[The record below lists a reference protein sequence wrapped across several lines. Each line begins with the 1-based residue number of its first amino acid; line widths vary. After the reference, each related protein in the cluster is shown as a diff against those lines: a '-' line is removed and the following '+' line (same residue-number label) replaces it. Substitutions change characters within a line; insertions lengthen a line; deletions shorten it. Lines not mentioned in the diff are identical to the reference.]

1 MIGQNSMIERIEY
14 RGWHNAYKIS
24 NGRIHLIVLADVGP
38 RIIWYGFC
46 GGENQLHE
54 VDADAGV
61 SGGTSFRLYGGHRL
75 WVSPEVESTYFPDN
89 VPVSV
94 SQHGREV
101 CFTAPPEMNRP
112 GTGLQK
118 EMRIRL
124 EDSGSHLTITH
135 RITNHA
141 ATSARLAPWTP
152 TMMRPGGRGIL
163 PLPPRAAMDNDHLQ
177 PVGILGLWSYTDFS
191 DPRWTLG
198 SDFIQL
204 RQDSNPTGRFQEQMI
219 GIYNP
224 AGWVA
229 YFRDGTLF
237 VKQARVVENAQYPD
251 FGCNLELFTN
261 PDFLEVET
269 LGPLCDL
276 QPGQSVSH
284 IEQWW
289 LLNPV
294 PAGDGEAWIRTVIC
308 PLVEKQ
314 VLSSPGC

>member
-1 MIGQNSMIERIEY
+1 MQSPSLNALHFPHQGNRILFLLRADNLRRDIRFPVPYTTQRCGNQSRILLRLTSGARFDGQNSMIERIEY

-24 NGRIHLIVLADVGP
+24 NGRIHLIVLSDVGP

-152 TMMRPGGRGIL
+152 TMMRP
-163 PLPPRAAMDNDHLQ
+163 
-177 PVGILGLWSYTDFS
+177 
-191 DPRWTLG
+191 
-198 SDFIQL
+198 
-204 RQDSNPTGRFQEQMI
+204 
-219 GIYNP
+219 
-224 AGWVA
+224 
-229 YFRDGTLF
+229 
-237 VKQARVVENAQYPD
+237 
-251 FGCNLELFTN
+251 
-261 PDFLEVET
+261 
-269 LGPLCDL
+269 
-276 QPGQSVSH
+276 
-284 IEQWW
+284 
-289 LLNPV
+289 
-294 PAGDGEAWIRTVIC
+294 
-308 PLVEKQ
+308 
-314 VLSSPGC
+314 